1 MALGFPNRSR
11 SYDARRNLIR
21 FWGHDSALEI
31 SFFVEVAALRKLCS
45 QTMDDEAAYLAAF
58 ETVRD
63 RIHDAARSAYS
74 RTQKDVYLL
83 AATDF

>member
-1 MALGFPNRSR
+1 MALDFPNRSR
-11 SYDARRNLIR
+11 SYDAKRNLIR

-31 SFFVEVAALRKLCS
+31 SFFIEVEALRKLCQ
-45 QTMDDEAAYLAAF
+45 QTMDDEVSYLAAF

-63 RIHDAARSAYS
+63 RIQDAARRVYS
-74 RTQKDVYLL
+74 RTQKDAYLL